1 MPSNLLISSH
11 SISKSYGTHVLFS
24 DISLSFFSNE
34 RLGLIGPNGSGK
46 STLLKILAGIELP
59 DSGKIIQKRN
69 IFIAYLPQEDQF
81 DPEKTVEE
89 TLLSALPGG
98 NLEAEYYQ
106 RIREITRQIGF
117 ADREQKVGTLSG
129 GWRKRLAISRVLVQE
144 PDLLLMDEPT
154 NHLDMGGILWLEGLL
169 KLSSFAFVLVSHDRY
184 FLENTTNR
192 IVELNKQYPEG
203 FLKVEGN
210 YSTFLQKRDSIIN
223 QQVQQELVLSN
234 KVQRELEWLQKGP
247 KARTSKARYRLDSA
261 QQLQDELS
269 ATRARNAQSK
279 AAEINFE
286 ATERKTKKLLEAQD
300 IEISRGGRRLF
311 AHLNLQLSPGKCV
324 GVLGP
329 NGSGKTTL
337 IQLLRGK
344 LTPDFGTITWAEGVQ
359 VVTFDQ
365 RREQLNPAQTLKQAL
380 CHLGDRVVFRGHS
393 LHVATWAKRLLF
405 PSEKLGLPV
414 SQLSGGEQARVLIAN
429 LMLKPADILLLD
441 EPTNDLDIPTLEVL
455 EESLWDF
462 PGAIILITHDR
473 FLLDRLSNI
482 LLYFDGNGKAEFF
495 ADYHQWFEAKKSQ
508 LSTAV
513 SSDDVP
519 KSEKKTS
526 LRLSYEERKELNRI
540 EQKIAKAEQAVDTL
554 RQQLHDPGIMSDSGC
569 LAKLYAQLQEAEN
582 NVEQIYQRWEELEL
596 LNKSN

>member
-380 CHLGDRVVFRGHS
+380 CPLGDRVVFRGHS